1 MATSGVPDGPEARAS
16 PPSPARPGAMSALL
30 RDLVAQPERGDGW
43 EGVLRPGAVVGRFE
57 LVREL
62 GRGGFGVVYEARD
75 RELLRTVAFKA
86 LRSVG
91 PPAADEE
98 RLLAEAESAA
108 RLSHPNIVTL
118 YDLGRTAHGPY
129 LVLELLRGETL
140 ARRLEQGRLPF
151 LEAIRIACEVSKG
164 IAHAHARG
172 VVHRDLSP
180 GNVFLCAD
188 GQVKILDLGLSCAF
202 GRRGLPGGTRA
213 YMAPE
218 QRRGAPEDERTDVFA
233 LGALTYRMVA
243 GDLPFPDGALTGPA
257 PALDTP
263 ANPAVGELVARMLDL
278 DPVRRPRD
286 AGPVSAA
293 LAAFV
298 RELERAPAAGAPAA
312 ARVRRRR
319 PWRVPAV
326 LSAGAL
332 ALAGVA
338 LLATRHLLP
347 GRPVAEVFPSIA
359 VLPFEDLSPQHDQQY
374 FADGLAEEILNALV
388 QIKGLHVAG
397 RTSSFSLRGEGEDIR
412 NVASRLH
419 VGAVLEGSVRKSGN
433 RVRVTAQIVGGADGY
448 ELWSRS
454 YDREVADIFAVQ
466 DDIARAVVQALRVNL
481 LSGPTPPPIGHR
493 TPSAEAYEQVLLG
506 RSLRKQYSDEGF
518 RQARRAF
525 ERAVELDPSYAPA
538 WAGLAG
544 TVGATTWDAA
554 DRRAAE
560 DEALVL
566 ADKAVSLD
574 PTLVEAWTTR
584 GALRSD
590 VWDWDGAQ
598 ADLERALALG
608 PGDADGQRRFGMLQ
622 SRLGRTQDAL
632 TAAERAVELDPISA
646 ASWDALAWVQ
656 ASDGRL
662 EDARAS
668 ASCAAQLAPGAHGPL
683 FTVAF
688 VALRQGRP
696 SAALEV
702 APMLTEELGRMIITA
717 MAQHDLGRPAESQ
730 RALDEAR
737 VKYGADHPVAIA
749 AIYSWRG
756 ELDEAFDWLDRGYAR
771 HDDLLPNLKDGPF
784 FGNLRRDPRYH
795 VLLRRL
801 GLPVD

>member
-1 MATSGVPDGPEARAS
+1 VSTSGVPDGAETSVR
-16 PPSPARPGAMSALL
+16 PPSPVRPGAMSALL
-30 RDLVAQPERGDGW
+30 RDLVAQPEHGDSW
-43 EGVLRPGAVVGRFE
+43 ERTLRPGAVVGRFE
-57 LVREL
+57 LLREV

-86 LRSVG
+86 LRSQG
-91 PPAADEE
+91 PLAAEEE

-118 YDLGRTAHGPY
+118 YDVGRTEHGPY

-140 ARRLEQGRLPF
+140 AQRLEQGPLPF

-164 IAHAHARG
+164 LAHAHARG
-172 VVHRDLSP
+172 VVHRDLTP

-188 GQVKILDLGLSCAF
+188 GQVKILDLGLSYAF
-202 GRRGLPGGTRA
+202 GHRALPGGTLA

-233 LGALTYRMVA
+233 LGILIYRMVA
-243 GDLPFPDGALTGPA
+243 GALPFPDGAPAKPA
-257 PALDTP
+257 PALETP
-263 ANPAVGELVARMLDL
+263 ADPAVGELVARMLEL

-298 RELERAPAAGAPAA
+298 RELERTPIPGATAA

-319 PWRVPAV
+319 PGSV
-326 LSAGAL
+326 L
-332 ALAGVA
+332 ALLGACAVAVAGGA

-347 GRPVAEVFPSIA
+347 QRPAVAPLPSIA
-359 VLPFEDLSPQHDQQY
+359 VLPFADLSPRHDQQY
-374 FADGLAEEILNALV
+374 FADGLTEEILNALV
-388 QIKGLHVAG
+388 QVKGLHVAG
-397 RTSSFSLRGEGEDIR
+397 RTSSFSLRGNDEDVR
-412 NVASRLH
+412 RVAGRLH
-419 VGAVLEGSVRKSGN
+419 VGAVLEGSVRRSGD
-433 RVRVTAQIVGGADGY
+433 RVRIIAQIVGGADGY

-454 YDREVADIFAVQ
+454 YDREVADIFEVQ

-481 LSGPTPPPIGHR
+481 LSGPPSPPKGHR
-493 TPSAEAYEQVLLG
+493 TTSAEAYEQVLLG
-506 RSLRKQYSDEGF
+506 RSLRQRYSDEGF
-518 RQARRAF
+518 REARRAF
-525 ERAVELDPSYAPA
+525 ERAVELDPKYAPA

-554 DRRAAE
+554 DRRTAE
-560 DEALVL
+560 HEALAL
-566 ADKAVSLD
+566 ADKAVALD
-574 PTLVEAWTTR
+574 PALVEAWTTR
-584 GALRSD
+584 GALRGD

-608 PGDADGQRRFGMLQ
+608 PGDADGQRRFGLLQ

-632 TAAERAVELDPISA
+632 AAVERAVALDPISA

-656 ASDGRL
+656 ASDGKL

-668 ASCAAQLAPGAHGPL
+668 ASCAAQLAPGAHYPL

-696 SAALEV
+696 SAALQA
-702 APMLTEELGRMIITA
+702 APMLTDELGRMIITA
-717 MAQHDLGRPAESQ
+717 IALHDLGRPAESQ
-730 RALDEAR
+730 RVLDDATA
-737 VKYGADHPVAIA
+737 KYGAKHPVAIA
-749 AIYSWRG
+749 TILSWRG
-756 ELDEAFDWLDRGYAR
+756 ELDEAFDWLDRGYAS

-784 FGNLRRDPRYH
+784 FGNLRRDPRYQ
-795 VLLRRL
+795 VLLRRM